1 MAEAQQSSLKDT
13 QPHLEPSDAEME
25 MAMAASAQAEAERV
39 KKTQQVEAQE
49 AAEMERAI
57 EASCTPVSSPPVGG
71 QPAGAEDHTD
81 KRPKTTKRKAIK
93 VATGGQSNNSKVAK
107 HQPSGAST
115 FSAT

>member
-1 MAEAQQSSLKDT
+1 MALQKSLMDP
-13 QPHLEPSDAEME
+13 QPHLESSDAVME
-25 MAMAASAQAEAERV
+25 MAMAASALTEAERV
-39 KKTQQVEAQE
+39 QKTQQMEAQE

-107 HQPSGAST
+107 RQPSGAST